1 MAALRRRLPALRFL
15 CMLAFSALIAVPC
28 FARLTETASLLETAA
43 NGSGQARYAAID
55 DLGERHEAAD
65 SVVPVLAKLLKN
77 GDKQIR
83 WRSARALG
91 DYGEQAQPA
100 VSDLRALL
108 RDNDAIVQ
116 YHAAASLGKI
126 GDRSDE
132 TVDVLVAAA
141 TSQDGR
147 VARTAIAALRNLK
160 PGPERV
166 MAALEHVLKSE
177 DQAVV
182 VHALEALVERGADAV
197 PILNEALK
205 RPNTAYLAC
214 AAIGQIGPDAAATV
228 PALIELLGSTKHSH
242 LQIQALLALASI
254 GPAAHSAAPQIVP
267 LLEHS
272 TDATVPVAAA
282 YALGSIG
289 AVDADKALRAA
300 LTKQN
305 QFLNMVAAWSL
316 AKIHPGDAQLKQQ
329 AISALKAGLKSKD
342 PAIQAAAEKGLNLLE
357 PPIEEASR
365 R

>member
-1 MAALRRRLPALRFL
+1 MAALIQRLLALLFMNL
-15 CMLAFSALIAVPC
+15 VALSALIAAPC
-28 FARLTETASLLETAA
+28 FAQRADMASLLQTAA
-43 NGSGQARYAAID
+43 SGSGQERYAAID

-65 SVVPVLAKLLKN
+65 SVVPALAKLLN
-77 GDKQIR
+77 DSDKQVR

-91 DYGEQAQPA
+91 DYGAQAQPV

-108 RDNDAIVQ
+108 RDKDPVVQ
-116 YHAAASLGKI
+116 YHAAATLGKI

-132 TVDVLVAAA
+132 TVDALVSAA
-141 TSQDGR
+141 TRRDGR

-166 MAALEHVLKSE
+166 MAALEQVLKS
-177 DQAVV
+177 DDRAVV

-214 AAIGQIGPDAAATV
+214 AAIEQIGPDAAPTV

-242 LQIQALLALASI
+242 LLIQTLLALASI
-254 GPAAHSAAPQIVP
+254 GPAAQSASPQIIP
-267 LLEHS
+267 LLETS

-289 AVDADKALRAA
+289 AVDADNALRAA

-305 QFLNMVAAWSL
+305 PFLQMVAAWSL

-329 AISALKAGLKSKD
+329 AIGKLRAGLKSDD
-342 PAIQAAAEKGLNLLE
+342 PAIQAAAEKGLKLLE
-357 PPIEEASR
+357 PPAEEAPPQ
-365 R
+365 